1 MRSLGEVPGSIA
13 GPVVMFSPLNYAT
26 CAAQERIM
34 TQPYGSEGELF
45 TFSLFLVLS
54 NRLTT
59 CALSMA
65 CLLVLPLPTCTSESA
80 ACMP

>member
-1 MRSLGEVPGSIA
+1 VL
-13 GPVVMFSPLNYAT
+13 
-26 CAAQERIM
+26 AQERIM

-59 CALSMA
+59 CALSAA
-65 CLLVLPLPTCTSESA
+65 CLLVLPPCLPTCLELQHV
-80 ACMP
+80 P